1 MAANQGDDMR
11 VDSATVAIAGA
22 ALLLGTAGNTQEKPT
37 FADFEREVVMAAL
50 RAEGMIT
57 GTAPC
62 MGEVEGVIPTRYKG
76 GQPRAIPGCTFRE
89 LFRWPPGEG
98 PEMVVIPAGRFRMG
112 CVSNDGDCPDRE
124 KPVREVTISAPF
136 ALSVHEVTFEDYDRF
151 TDPPRGLHIA
161 RRKAADEG
169 WGRGTRPV
177 INVSWDEAWEYTRWL
192 SRKTEAEYRLPTEAE
207 WEYAARA
214 GTSTKYAWGDEIG
227 VNRANCDSSFC
238 GDQWAHTA
246 PVGSFTPNR
255 FGVRGMHGNVWEW
268 VLDCWN
274 GNYAGAP
281 KDGRA
286 RRGDY
291 ALRVRR
297 GGSWDD
303 IPTVVRAAQ
312 RSMAT
317 TYTRDNTTGF
327 RVVRT
332 LGSPTSKEQRP

>member
-11 VDSATVAIAGA
+11 VDSATVAIASA
-22 ALLLGTAGNTQEKPT
+22 ALLLGSAGNTQEAPT
-37 FADFEREVVMAAL
+37 DADLEREVVEAAL
-50 RAEGMIT
+50 RLEGRIS
-57 GTAPC
+57 GPFPC
-62 MGEVEGVIPTRYKG
+62 MGEVPGAVST
-76 GQPRAIPGCTFRE
+76 IPGCTFRE
-89 LFRWPPGEG
+89 PFRWPPGAG

-112 CVSNDGDCPDRE
+112 CVSNDGDCQDWE

-136 ALSVHEVTFEDYDRF
+136 ALSVHEVTFEEYDRF
-151 TDPPRGLHIA
+151 TDPPGMGLRVA

-177 INVSWDEAWEYTRWL
+177 INVSWIEAWEYTRWL
-192 SRKTEAEYRLPTEAE
+192 SSSTGAPYRLPTEAE

-214 GTSTKYAWGDEIG
+214 GTSTKFTWGDEIG
-227 VNRANCDSSFC
+227 VNRANCDSFFC
-238 GDQWAHTA
+238 ADQWAYTA
-246 PVGSFTPNR
+246 PVGSFAPNR
-255 FGVRGMHGNVWEW
+255 FGVHDMHGNVWEW
-268 VLDCWN
+268 ILDCWN

-303 IPTVVRAAQ
+303 IPTVVRAAG

-317 TYTRDNTTGF
+317 TSTRDNATGF

-332 LGSPTSKEQRP
+332 LAPRTYMEQRP